1 MAAKD
6 CVDAVQKAA
15 GGKLTDDEVLA
26 VFEAVDRKKKR
37 LEAEGKIDGLGA
49 RLAKEMQDE
58 GDKTRILAAM
68 QRKHAALNAIVR
80 DRLETHVAS
89 LRAAGV
95 RPDKAVLAIMEGT
108 QKGIEGARKSVH
120 ATKLAYE
127 AKFIGGMMADIT
139 RDRPHV
145 QALLG
150 DEKFNADITREM
162 FELREGGR
170 PGITGNAD
178 AKAVAKVFATYAE
191 VSRTELNRLGAAIGK
206 LDGWAGPQA
215 HDDVKMLK
223 AGEDAWKAK
232 VIQNLDVA
240 RSFPDLTDP
249 AELDG
254 ILHNIY
260 MDVVTGQDRAVSAR
274 QKGEFTSPANLAK
287 KLGEHRVL
295 HFKSADD
302 WMAYRDAFG
311 YGNSFSAMV
320 QHQRRAAQ
328 LAGQM
333 EVFGPNPAVML
344 GSLVDSLRR
353 QVRLDETMS
362 AADRAKAIAKLDF
375 DAGANGSALSNAY
388 MEMAGLTS
396 ATPLANRTAGTVMT
410 ELRAGITAAKLTG
423 AVLTS
428 LPTDNTMAGLAG
440 MFRGSGFWKSWIS
453 QMDGMLRGRPKGEQR
468 TIAYLYGE
476 GFDGI
481 TEHILHPFAAQ
492 DTGKGVASRSAMWMF
507 KWTGMTWGTDVAR
520 SVASR
525 VIGAEL
531 GMMAEKAHSSLPIRY
546 KHTLEMHG
554 IGPREWEAMR
564 TMAFKAENGKTYLT
578 PDRARNIPDEALEP
592 FIASRI
598 EGIPEKKRTPE
609 MIDRF
614 REDARRDI
622 EMALRRF
629 VADETNFGVI
639 ETDARSRRLTLQGT
653 QAGTVGGEV
662 LRTIMQFKGFPIA
675 FTERVL
681 GRAFTGGI
689 GETAG
694 QRFMSNVPH
703 IGALMAG
710 LTMAGYVSMAMKD
723 AARGYWPPREPNG
736 KTLASAAMQGG
747 AFGIFGDFL
756 FADVNRFGNSA
767 LETMAGPGFSDLAKL
782 NNMFRKDIRGEGKAL
797 ETFNA
802 IHDNIPLL
810 NLWYTRAAVEV
821 LYANSVREALS
832 PGYLRRRDAKRR
844 QDYKQERWVPDNLSS
859 VFN

>member
-6 CVDAVQKAA
+6 CIDAVQRAA

-26 VFEAVDRKKKR
+26 VFEAVDRKQKR
-37 LEAEGKIDGLGA
+37 LEAEGKLDGLGA

-58 GDKTRILAAM
+58 ADKTRILAAM

-80 DRLETHVAS
+80 DRLETHVAN
-89 LRAAGV
+89 LRASGI

-108 QKGIEGARKSVH
+108 QKGVEGARKSVA

-170 PGITGNAD
+170 PGITGNED

-215 HDDVKMLK
+215 HDDIRMLK

-232 VIQNLDVA
+232 VLQHLDVA
-240 RSFPDLTDP
+240 RSFPDVTDP
-249 AELDG
+249 ADLNN
-254 ILHNIY
+254 ILHNVY
-260 MDVVTGQDRAVSAR
+260 MDVVTGQDRTISAKE
-274 QKGEFTSPANLAK
+274 KGEFTSPANLAK

-353 QVRLDETMS
+353 QIRLDEGMS
-362 AADRAKAIAKLDF
+362 AAERTKVIAKLDF
-375 DAGANGSALSNAY
+375 EVGKSGSPLSNAY
-388 MEMAGLTS
+388 MEMAGITS
-396 ATPLANRTAGTVMT
+396 ATPTANRTMGTIGT
-410 ELRAGITAAKLTG
+410 EIRGAITTAKLTG

-453 QMDGMLRGRPKGEQR
+453 QMDGMFHGRPKGEQR
-468 TIAYLYGE
+468 TLSYLYGE
-476 GFDGI
+476 GFDGL

-492 DTGKGVASRSAMWMF
+492 DAGKGMASKAAMWMF

-531 GMMAEKAHSSLPIRY
+531 GMMSGKSHVSLPERY
-546 KHTLEMHG
+546 RHTLEMHG
-554 IGPREWEAMR
+554 IGELEWEAMR

-592 FIASRI
+592 FVAKRI
-598 EGIPEKKRTPE
+598 EGIAENKRTPG
-609 MIDRF
+609 MIERF

-622 EMALRRF
+622 EMGLRRF
-629 VADETNFGVI
+629 VADETNYGVI
-639 ETDARSRRLTLQGT
+639 ETDARSRRLTLHGT
-653 QAGTVGGEV
+653 QAGTMAGEA
-662 LRTIMQFKGFPIA
+662 LRFIMQFKGFPIA

-694 QRFMSNVPH
+694 QRFMSNIPH
-703 IGALMAG
+703 MGALMAG
-710 LTMAGYVSMAMKD
+710 LTMAGYASMTMKD

-736 KTLASAAMQGG
+736 KTLVAAAMQGG

-756 FADVNRFGNSA
+756 FADANRFGNST
-767 LETMAGPGFSDLAKL
+767 LETMAGPGFSDLAKIS
-782 NNMFRKDIRGEGKAL
+782 NMLRRDIRGEGRAV
-797 ETFNA
+797 EAFNA

-844 QDYKQERWVPDNLSS
+844 EDYKQERWVPNNLSS
-859 VFN
+859 VLH